1 MSTKM
6 SARGIVG
13 SLRLVGVTAA
23 IAAGIAGF
31 STVDTH
37 DATTTDVSAAS
48 FKLTDQQGA
57 ALSNLFGKLNLP
69 PVTLKAKTCNNM
81 EKANVPDDV
90 LLKLGCIVIPD
101 AGEIIGGSIFS

>member
-57 ALSNLFGKLNLP
+57 MLSNLVSKINLP
-69 PVTLKAKTCNNM
+69 KITLPVKTCKQM
-81 EKANVPDDV
+81 DKANVPADV
-90 LLKLGCIVIPD
+90 QLKLGCIVVVEG
-101 AGEIIGGSIFS
+101 GEIIGGSIFS